1 MLPTVSHANSTPK
14 TLERVIVFID
24 GGYIRQLFLDLF
36 NDDNL
41 NLTNLSRDLIKWYN
55 GFPQK

>member
-1 MLPTVSHANSTPK
+1 MSPTVSHANSTPK
-14 TLERVIVFID
+14 PLERVMVFID

-55 GFPQK
+55 RFPQK